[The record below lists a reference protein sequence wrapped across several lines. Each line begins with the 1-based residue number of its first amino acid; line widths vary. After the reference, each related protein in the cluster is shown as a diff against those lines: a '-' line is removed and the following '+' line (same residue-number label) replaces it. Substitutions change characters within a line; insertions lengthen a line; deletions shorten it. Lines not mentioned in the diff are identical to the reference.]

1 MEGPSRDF
9 LAKNVNVHKKENQY
23 NIIAYFLFLCISGV
37 SSSGSACSAAAAG
50 SSAAGTRGIVVP
62 LILFRVFLY
71 CLCTMV
77 ETKNT
82 RHIHKPGHERKL
94 KVIRKGSFVPT
105 NCQSEYTYI
114 FDITLCN
121 LSEEA
126 ASKLIPA
133 VVSRC

>member
-1 MEGPSRDF
+1 MDGPSRDF

-37 SSSGSACSAAAAG
+37 GSSGSACSAAAAG

-94 KVIRKGSFVPT
+94 KVIRKGSGNRINWCT
-105 NCQSEYTYI
+105 
-114 FDITLCN
+114 ITIQLR
-121 LSEEA
+121 
-126 ASKLIPA
+126 
-133 VVSRC
+133 VV